1 MYLTFLSPSSGE
13 IILILIVILMLF
25 GAKGIPD
32 IARNLGKGIREIK
45 NATSEIQKEITK
57 NVSTESTVKDFQKLK
72 DDLDI
77 TKDLH

>member
-1 MYLTFLSPSSGE
+1 MIILFLSPSAGE
-13 IILILIVILMLF
+13 IFLILIVVLMLF